1 MTISFALSHQIIS
14 RTDSMI
20 LASGSKNYV
29 TAQFDLLTEDW
40 TAPITAI
47 FNEYTVVLDEN
58 NQCLVP
64 WEVLANPGKVAVSAF
79 CGDLHTA
86 ISVLVPVHPG
96 GYIDGQ
102 TPQPPTPGVYEQLAG
117 MAQTAV
123 DTANDVKERADAGE
137 FNGKDAPQ
145 IDDTQ
150 ASPDHPWSGAKVDT
164 ELGKYAPLDSALTVS
179 GIGSDMANLSPTIAW
194 KMQGLKLFGR
204 TTQDGTPT
212 PDAPV
217 PLVNAGD
224 SGSIST
230 KVMGKNLITLRN
242 PVKSETDVTSGCTV
256 DYTDNSISFTVNTS
270 AIWHAN
276 RFYYYLPAG
285 TYCLSAK
292 MESDKGPTNFGIYIS
307 DTLDGTYT
315 YKVGLT
321 QTGDVS
327 FTLETATY
335 VQLRIHLNEASGT
348 AGDTW
353 TTRYWDIQ
361 IERGYSKTDFEPGS
375 VQTVVASTPN
385 GLPGIPVDSGGNY
398 TDSTGQQWICDEID
412 FARGVYVQRVG
423 GGEVPASSVF
433 KVETLGETVRVTAN
447 IPTEWGNAGMY
458 VYDEKDGLFSHG
470 LYLKQFSSDTPHA
483 YASTSLVFL
492 YLLVS
497 IGTTL
502 EEIKNFLAEQAEK
515 ETPMTI
521 LYKLANPVETPIQAD
536 ILAAYSALTS
546 YNGTTNVIAQ
556 DCGVGATALANP
568 NAYINGLI
576 QRISALEQNAI
587 GG

>member
-102 TPQPPTPGVYEQLAG
+102 TPQLPTPGVYEQLAG
-117 MAQTAV
+117 MVQTAV

-150 ASPDHPWSGAKVDT
+150 ASPDNPWSGAKVDA
-164 ELGKYAPLDSALTVS
+164 ELGKYAPLESALTVY
-179 GIGSDMANLSPTIAW
+179 GIGSDHVSLSPTIAW
-194 KMQGLKLFGR
+194 KMQGMKLFGR

-217 PLVNAGD
+217 PLISAGE
-224 SGSIST
+224 G
-230 KVMGKNLITLRN
+230 
-242 PVKSETDVTSGCTV
+242 
-256 DYTDNSISFTVNTS
+256 
-270 AIWHAN
+270 
-276 RFYYYLPAG
+276 
-285 TYCLSAK
+285 
-292 MESDKGPTNFGIYIS
+292 
-307 DTLDGTYT
+307 
-315 YKVGLT
+315 
-321 QTGDVS
+321 
-327 FTLETATY
+327 
-335 VQLRIHLNEASGT
+335 
-348 AGDTW
+348 
-353 TTRYWDIQ
+353 
-361 IERGYSKTDFEPGS
+361 GS
-375 VQTVVASTPN
+375 VEVTVSDGAEQSQALTVSTPN
-385 GLPGIPVDSGGNY
+385 GLHGIPVDSGGNY

-412 FARGVYVQRVG
+412 FARGVYIQRLLKKRLNPNG
-423 GGEVPASSVF
+423 WLYSSATNRFYKQDQDYITSNVESGYEPCKGLCTHF
-433 KVETLGETVRVTAN
+433 IAAKSNYSTADKVMMFVNSTTRGFAFRYKEL
-447 IPTEWGNAGMY
+447 AGD
-458 VYDEKDGLFSHG
+458 VELFN
-470 LYLKQFSSDTPHA
+470 
-483 YASTSLVFL
+483 
-492 YLLVS
+492 
-497 IGTTL
+497 
-502 EEIKNFLAEQAEK
+502 NFLTENDVYIIGVKKEPAEIALTQE
-515 ETPMTI
+515 E
-521 LYKLANPVETPIQAD
+521 LE
-536 ILAAYSALTS
+536 AYSALVS

-556 DCGVGATALANP
+556 GCGVGATALANQ
-568 NAYINGLI
+568 NEYISGLI
-576 QRISALEQNAI
+576 HRIAALESAATNI
-587 GG
+587 